1 MRRVLALILVFVIT
15 MVARGSEEQLKI
27 VPASEVLHNISLG
40 NPLEYDN
47 CIITGDLNLNK
58 LEVKGGIHFNKT
70 IFRDSVYSRST
81 KFSGIADFSSSTFSG
96 DVKFC
101 DSTFDDDAYFSYATF
116 KKLAFFENST
126 FNGDADFFYSTF
138 NDNARFCYSTFKEF
152 AFFEN
157 STFNGDADFFYSTFK
172 GYVFFE
178 NVTFHGKLG
187 LTGTSYNR
195 LYVRW
200 NNIKKCLFY
209 DDSSYLVIIKN
220 FKDLGYFEDSD
231 NCYFQYRKDRR
242 GQPWPCDYPLEEPAR
257 KFIDFLA
264 EWSYGYGTRPANPF
278 IWSLLLILLFGLT
291 WRYLGF
297 NNGRNDGSNRSNLR
311 SILIALK
318 PFGFSAAVFLSSVW
332 FLGGWFLIGIPEI
345 PDMPGRSKCLAK
357 HIFSLERILGA
368 IFTGLFLLAISRT
381 VIRAA

>member
-101 DSTFDDDAYFSYATF
+101 DSTFNDDAYFSYATF
-116 KKLAFFENST
+116 KKLAFFDNST
-126 FNGDADFFYSTF
+126 FNGD
-138 NDNARFCYSTFKEF
+138 ARFCYSTFKEF

-157 STFNGDADFFYSTFK
+157 STFNDDADFVYSTFK

-178 NVTFHGKLG
+178 NVTFNGKLG

-209 DDSSYLVIIKN
+209 DDSSYLAIIKN

-311 SILIALK
+311 SSLIALN

-345 PDMPGRSKCLAK
+345 PDMPERSKCLAK